1 MKIYLAIPYSGNEE
15 ESFRTANA
23 FAGKLMRKGHIVFSP
38 ISHSHP
44 ISKTFKE
51 MPWEF
56 WKSQDEAFL
65 EWCDELCVIMAD
77 GWEDS
82 RGVTEEI
89 EIIKEMKKPINYMD
103 TV

>member
-23 FAGKLMRKGHIVFSP
+23 FAGKLMRMGHIVFSP
-38 ISHSHP
+38 ISHTHP
-44 ISKTFKE
+44 ISETWWT

-65 EWCDELCVIMAD
+65 EWCDELYVIMAD
-77 GWEDS
+77 GWKDS
-82 RGVTEEI
+82 KGVTEEI
-89 EIIKEMKKPINYMD
+89 KIIKEMKKPIHYM
-103 TV
+103 VI